1 MRKLLFLFISF
12 SFSVAVCATDIE
24 LNTRNL
30 PVEMV
35 QEAKRKATK
44 VLDELSLKNSPLHDN
59 VFIVVANR
67 YLELREIHQAY
78 GERNKAI
85 EALKLD
91 KKEMDERLEVSY
103 YQCNSDLYR
112 SRFGYITWL
121 SFYLDDAQIEQVK
134 DAMTLHLL
142 PAQYDAF
149 MKGLPEL
156 TEDQKKRVR
165 SWFEEAREF
174 SMDFE
179 TGRQMRQMFTK
190 YRGRLNNYLS
200 KCGYD
205 ISRVSKK

>member
-1 MRKLLFLFISF
+1 MKKLLFLSISF
-12 SFSVAVCATDIE
+12 LFSVAVCAADIE
-24 LNTRNL
+24 LNTRNFSAE
-30 PVEMV
+30 VV
-35 QEAKRKATK
+35 QEAKGKATK
-44 VLDELSLKNSPLHDN
+44 VVDELSLVNASARDN

-67 YLELREIHQAY
+67 YLELREIHQKY

-91 KKEMDERLEVSY
+91 KKTTDERLEVSY

-112 SRFGYITWL
+112 SRFSYITWL
-121 SFYLDDAQIEQVK
+121 SFYLDDVQIEKVK
-134 DAMTLHLL
+134 DAMTLHLF
-142 PAQYDAF
+142 PAQYNAF
-149 MKGLPEL
+149 MKGIPEL
-156 TEDQKKRVR
+156 TEDQKKRVC

>member
-1 MRKLLFLFISF
+1 MTKLFSFLFFLSISVGV
-12 SFSVAVCATDIE
+12 SATDIE
-24 LNTRNL
+24 LNTRNFSAE
-30 PVEMV
+30 VV
-35 QEAKRKATK
+35 QDAKSKATK
-44 VLDELSLKNSPLHDN
+44 VVDELSLTNASARDN

-67 YLELREIHQAY
+67 YLELRQIHQAY
-78 GERNKAI
+78 GERNKVI
-85 EALKLD
+85 EALKLE
-91 KKEMDERLEVSY
+91 KKAMDDELERSY

-112 SRFGYITWL
+112 SRFGYTTWL
-121 SFYLDDAQIEQVK
+121 SFYLNDAQIEKVK
-134 DAMTLHLL
+134 DAMTLHLF
-142 PAQYDAF
+142 PAQYNAF

-156 TEDQKKRVR
+156 TDDPKKRVR

>member
-12 SFSVAVCATDIE
+12 SFSVAVYAADIE
-24 LNTRNL
+24 LNTRNF
-30 PVEMV
+30 PAEVV

-44 VLDELSLKNSPLHDN
+44 VLDELSLKNTPVRDN

-91 KKEMDERLEVSY
+91 KKEVDERLEVSY

-121 SFYLDDAQIEQVK
+121 SFYLDNAQIEKVK

-142 PAQYDAF
+142 PAQYSAF

>member
-1 MRKLLFLFISF
+1 MTKLFSLLFFLFVSI
-12 SFSVAVCATDIE
+12 VVYAADIK

-30 PVEMV
+30 PIDAVE
-35 QEAKRKATK
+35 EAERKATK
-44 VLDELSLKNSPLHDN
+44 VLDNLSLNPDSTRNN
-59 VFIVVANR
+59 VFVIITNR
-67 YLELREIHQAY
+67 YLELREIHQKY

-91 KKEMDERLEVSY
+91 KKTTDERLEISY

-121 SFYLDDAQIEQVK
+121 SFYLDDAQIEKVK
-134 DAMTLHLL
+134 DAMTLHLF
-142 PAQYDAF
+142 PAQYNAF
-149 MKGLPEL
+149 MKGIPEL

>member
-1 MRKLLFLFISF
+1 MRKLLLLSMSFL
-12 SFSVAVCATDIE
+12 FSVAVCAADIE
-24 LNTRNL
+24 LNTRNFSAE
-30 PVEMV
+30 VV

-44 VLDELSLKNSPLHDN
+44 VVDELSLTDASARDN

-67 YLELREIHQAY
+67 YLELRQIHQAY
-78 GERNKAI
+78 SERNKAI
-85 EALKLD
+85 EALKLE
-91 KKEMDERLEVSY
+91 KQAMDDELERSY

-121 SFYLDDAQIEQVK
+121 SFYLDDAQIEKVK
-134 DAMTLHLL
+134 DTMTLHLF
-142 PAQYDAF
+142 PAQYNAF

>member
-1 MRKLLFLFISF
+1 MKKLLFLSISLL
-12 SFSVAVCATDIE
+12 FSVAIYAAGVE
-24 LNTRNL
+24 LNTRNFAAE
-30 PVEMV
+30 VV
-35 QEAKRKATK
+35 QDAKRKATK
-44 VLDELSLKNSPLHDN
+44 VVDELSLNDASARNN
-59 VFIVVANR
+59 VFIVVTNR
-67 YLELREIHQAY
+67 YLELREIHQKY

-85 EALKLD
+85 EALNLD
-91 KKEMDERLEVSY
+91 KKTTDERLEVSY

-112 SRFGYITWL
+112 SRFSYITWL
-121 SFYLDDAQIEQVK
+121 SFYLNDAQIEKVK
-134 DAMTLHLL
+134 DAMTLHLF
-142 PAQYDAF
+142 PAQYNAF
-149 MKGLPEL
+149 MKGIPEL
-156 TEDQKKRVR
+156 TKDQKKRVR